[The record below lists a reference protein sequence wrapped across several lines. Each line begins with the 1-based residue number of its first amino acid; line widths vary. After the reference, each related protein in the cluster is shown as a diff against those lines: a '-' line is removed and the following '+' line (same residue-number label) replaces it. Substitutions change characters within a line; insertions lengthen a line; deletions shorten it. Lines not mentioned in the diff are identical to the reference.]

1 MKYGEKIEMAVLIQI
16 IENWRST
23 FMKKGSMEN
32 VNRGDSPEH
41 IEITPEMLKDGTVLC
56 GLVLRF
62 INNRTKE
69 NMFSLLS
76 CLRDSNVFVPAE
88 INMDGR
94 DLEIG
99 GSGDNPVMFPVK
111 HKIRFKPQLYR
122 ATDGNVYMPFY
133 TRQENAKP
141 RELSGASLVN
151 LPYEQLV
158 RMLGDNDE
166 CSRFVVD
173 PKLYNVV
180 LDEELIRISMELPSR
195 LSKK

>member
-1 MKYGEKIEMAVLIQI
+1 MKARLT
-16 IENWRST
+16 ENDKNAAPSEQV
-23 FMKKGSMEN
+23 K
-32 VNRGDSPEH
+32 
-41 IEITPEMLKDGTVLC
+41 ITPEMLKDGTLLC
-56 GLVLRF
+56 GLVIRF

-76 CLRDSNVFVPAE
+76 CLRDSSVFVPAK

-94 DLEIG
+94 DMEIG
-99 GSGDNPVMFPVK
+99 GNGDNPVMFPVK
-111 HKIRFKPQLYR
+111 HKVQFTPQLYK

-133 TRQENAKP
+133 TRQENVKSQ
-141 RELSGASLVN
+141 ELAGASLVN
-151 LPYEQLV
+151 LPYEKLV
-158 RMLGDNDE
+158 EMLGDNDE

-195 LSKK
+195 LSK